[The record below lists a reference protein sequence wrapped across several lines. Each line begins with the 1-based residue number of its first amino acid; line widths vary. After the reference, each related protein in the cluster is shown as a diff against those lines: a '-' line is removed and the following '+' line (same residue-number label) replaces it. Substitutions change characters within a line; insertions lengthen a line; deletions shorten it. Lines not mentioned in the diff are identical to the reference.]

1 MSGFYGK
8 GKMRGMLCKEK
19 ESWNDSDS
27 TTTRTLFGEYLLLEG
42 RGAKPWWL
50 AASSNSVKDE
60 YNS

>member
-27 TTTRTLFGEYLLLEG
+27 TRLAQGLKQFLLPEG
-42 RGAKPWWL
+42 RGAKPW
-50 AASSNSVKDE
+50 
-60 YNS
+60 